1 MKRLAVVAY
10 LLLGP
15 ALLVMSCDKAWA
27 GDQGYMGVYA
37 GRAVYDTL
45 KEVLSDR
52 EYADS
57 YAVAL
62 LVGRDLTGYKHYL
75 SLEAEGQLVKHFGD
89 MNHFEINALV
99 VLRWLPFP
107 WDRYLDT
114 SFAVGEGLSYATED
128 PKIEVEKHGRTSKL
142 LNYLMF
148 ELAASLPKY
157 PQWTYF
163 LRVHHRSGVF
173 GLFDGVSGG
182 SNLVGAGVRY
192 DF

>member
-1 MKRLAVVAY
+1 MKRFAVMAY

-27 GDQGYMGVYA
+27 EDQGYIGIYG

-45 KEVLSDR
+45 KQVFYDN

-62 LVGRDLTGYKHYL
+62 LVGKGLKDYKQYFRW
-75 SLEAEGQLVKHFGD
+75 EAEAQLVKHFGD

-99 VLRWLPFP
+99 ILRWLPFP

-114 SFAVGEGLSYATED
+114 SFAVGEGLSYATDD
-128 PKIEVEKHGRTSKL
+128 PDIEVEKHGRTSKL

-148 ELAASLPKY
+148 ELAASLPKC

-192 DF
+192 AF